1 MIRTA
6 LKAALP
12 YSLPVMAGYFFLS
25 AAYGIYMHAAGF
37 SFWYPAITALLVY
50 GGSLEFLLVSLLLA
64 PFNPLQTFIMSFLV
78 QARHLFYGLSMLD
91 RFKDLGPKKY
101 YMIYTMSDETF
112 SLSYA
117 AKVPDGVDK
126 GWFMFWISLLDQASW
141 VAGAATGGILG
152 SFIPFDLKGID
163 FMMTAMFVVI
173 FLEQLLKEKKHY
185 TAIIGLAAAIL
196 CRLLFSSGTFLIPT
210 MLVILVL
217 LTLFR
222 KPITEK
228 GGYGK

>member
-1 MIRTA
+1 MIFSA
-6 LKAALP
+6 LKAAFP
-12 YSLPVMAGYFFLS
+12 YTIPMMAGYFFLS
-25 AAYGIYMHAAGF
+25 TAYGVYMHAAGF

-64 PFNPLQTFIMSFLV
+64 PFNPLQTLIMSVLV

-91 RFKDLGPKKY
+91 RFKNLGLKKY

-112 SLSYA
+112 SLCYA
-117 AKVPDGVDK
+117 AKVPESVDK
-126 GWFMFWISLLDQASW
+126 GWFMFWISFLDQASW
-141 VAGAATGGILG
+141 VAGATAGGLLG

-163 FMMTAMFVVI
+163 FMMTTMFVVI

-185 TAIIGLAAAIL
+185 TAIIGLAAAIV
-196 CRLLFSSGTFLIPT
+196 CRLLFTSSTFLIPT

-217 LTLFR
+217 LTVFR
-222 KPITEK
+222 KPIAEK

>member
-1 MIRTA
+1 MIFQA
-6 LKAALP
+6 LKAAFP
-12 YSLPVMAGYFFLS
+12 YSIPVMTGYFFLS
-25 AAYGIYMHAAGF
+25 AAYGVYMHAAGF

-91 RFKDLGPKKY
+91 RFKGLGLKKY
-101 YMIYTMSDETF
+101 YMIYTLSDETF

-117 AKVPDGVDK
+117 AKIPEGVDR

-141 VAGAATGGILG
+141 VAGATAGGLLG
-152 SFIPFDLKGID
+152 SFIPFDLKGLD
-163 FMMTAMFVVI
+163 FMMTAMFVII

-185 TAIIGLAAAIL
+185 TATIGLGAAIA
-196 CRLLFSSGTFLIPT
+196 CRLLFTSGSFLLPAMVI
-210 MLVILVL
+210 ILVL
-217 LTLFR
+217 LTIFR
-222 KPITEK
+222 KQIQEK
-228 GGYGK
+228 L